1 MVSIC
6 GHCTKDSLIIG
17 EALILTD
24 VVLELD
30 VAHILT
36 AQLCAPPTAKQALV
50 EAGVVCWGDWLPVY
64 TYILYV
70 LMMIITSFQHL

>member
-1 MVSIC
+1 M
-6 GHCTKDSLIIG
+6 
-17 EALILTD
+17 TD

-36 AQLCAPPTAKQALV
+36 TQLRAPPAAKQGLA
-50 EAGVVCWGDWLPVY
+50 EAGVVCWGDWLSVY

-70 LMMIITSFQHL
+70 LMMIITSFQYP